1 LTPERARAASPP
13 PKISFSEFSSYNN
26 RGEKSMQGAG
36 NLGKG
41 LQMQALGNRG
51 DFDAGREK
59 IFIY

>member
-1 LTPERARAASPP
+1 
-13 PKISFSEFSSYNN
+13 
-26 RGEKSMQGAG
+26 MQGAG

-41 LQMQALGNRG
+41 LQMQALGHRG